1 MMIRALQVFVRGFE
15 TQRSGE
21 KIVEV
26 LQEFGFTV
34 TDRFDGTA
42 DSRGGLI
49 ETAICYE
56 DHLEGDLSTL
66 QEAVFAVAPPG
77 TFIQHRKFRL
87 RSEGEV
93 HGPTVR
99 VFEGQVEP
107 GMANQDR
114 QGDRQ

>member
-1 MMIRALQVFVRGFE
+1 MIRALQVFVRGFE
-15 TQRSGE
+15 TQQGGG

-26 LQEFGFTV
+26 LQDFGFTV
-34 TDRFDGTA
+34 TDCFDGTA

-49 ETAICYE
+49 ETNVCYE
-56 DHLEGDLSTL
+56 DHLEGDLNAL

-77 TFIQHRKFRL
+77 TFIQHREFRL

-99 VFEGQVEP
+99 AVEGPEE
-107 GMANQDR
+107 MEM
-114 QGDRQ
+114 

>member
-1 MMIRALQVFVRGFE
+1 MIRALQVFVRGFE
-15 TQRSGE
+15 THQSGG

-26 LQEFGFTV
+26 LQDFGFTV
-34 TDRFDGTA
+34 SDCFDGTA

-56 DHLEGDLSTL
+56 DHLEGDLNAL
-66 QEAVFAVAPPG
+66 HEAVFAIAPPG

-93 HGPTVR
+93 HAPAVK
-99 VFEGQVEP
+99 VFEGQEEA
-107 GMANQDR
+107 GM
-114 QGDRQ
+114 